1 MITNLNCTQ
10 YKLAIKEIKE
20 KSKHEQLSAVELL
33 VLDLCSRV
41 EYLENENSRIRGF
54 CKRK

>member
-10 YKLAIKEIKE
+10 YKIAINEIKE
-20 KSKHEQLSAVELL
+20 KAKREPLSSLELL

-41 EYLENENSRIRGF
+41 EYLENENNRIRGF
-54 CKRK
+54 CKK

>member
-10 YKLAIKEIKE
+10 YKLAIKEIQE
-20 KSKHEQLSAVELL
+20 KSKKEQLSSLELL

-54 CKRK
+54 CKK